1 MQMLTLMKLLRILL
15 LAFAVAVFGYSIYY
29 FGYERQA
36 PEGTKRALFHCP
48 MHPHFT
54 SDLPGSC
61 PICGMDL
68 VEVKEE
74 EQEKPKALP
83 VVYVCP
89 MHPQIVRSEPGKC
102 PICGMDLVE
111 KLNIETGAEEEHA
124 QIKLGEH
131 EVKVSN
137 IRSAEAKVV
146 ELDVTKQYPGFI
158 EIDEAKVAKIHLR
171 FNAFLEQVFVSQVGQ
186 RVRKGQV
193 LARVY
198 SPDIFLLEKEF
209 AEVRDKKGFQELA
222 SSVLER
228 MKLLGVPN
236 EEIKRLMEGGMPSSS
251 FVVTSPINGIV
262 LERMAFTA
270 GFISTDMPMYVVADL
285 KTVYAVFLV
294 PQEDMRFVKVGS
306 PVRVRARG
314 VAMEY
319 LGKVDLIYP
328 LVEQDGRK
336 IRVRIVLENKDF
348 LLLGGMV
355 VSGIFEVKK
364 GLALV
369 IPKDALMLEGEKAY
383 VFVEKEVGTYVKR
396 VVKTG
401 EIGPETVEVLEG
413 LSAGEK
419 VVTQANFLLDSESK
433 IRAQIER

>member
-1 MQMLTLMKLLRILL
+1 
-15 LAFAVAVFGYSIYY
+15 
-29 FGYERQA
+29 
-36 PEGTKRALFHCP
+36 
-48 MHPHFT
+48 
-54 SDLPGSC
+54 
-61 PICGMDL
+61 
-68 VEVKEE
+68 
-74 EQEKPKALP
+74 
-83 VVYVCP
+83 
-89 MHPQIVRSEPGKC
+89 
-102 PICGMDLVE
+102 
-111 KLNIETGAEEEHA
+111 
-124 QIKLGEH
+124 
-131 EVKVSN
+131 
-137 IRSAEAKVV
+137 VV

-186 RVRKGQV
+186 RVKKGQV

-236 EEIKRLMEGGMPSSS
+236 EEIKRLVEGGKPSSS
-251 FVVTSPINGIV
+251 LVVTSPINGIV

-270 GFISTDMPMYVVADL
+270 GFMSADMPMYVVADL

-306 PVRVRARG
+306 PVRVRVRG
-314 VAMEY
+314 VAREY
-319 LGKVDLIYP
+319 LGKVDLVYP

-396 VVKTG
+396 GVKTG
-401 EIGPETVEVLEG
+401 EIGPETVEVLDG